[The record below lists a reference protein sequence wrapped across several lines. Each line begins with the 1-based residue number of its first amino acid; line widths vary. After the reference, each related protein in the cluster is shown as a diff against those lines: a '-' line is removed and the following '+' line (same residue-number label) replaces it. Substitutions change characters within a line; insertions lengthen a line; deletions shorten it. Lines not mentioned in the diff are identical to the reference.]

1 LSAQQPKILGII
13 GPSSVGLPLAM
24 AEGDAD
30 GTVIGINNF
39 AAKVEKI
46 NGGSSTVEDVSDTQL
61 QTALSRG
68 IYKATSDFS
77 TIAQASVAKISVPT
91 TLDDKREPGN

>member
-1 LSAQQPKILGII
+1 
-13 GPSSVGLPLAM
+13 M
-24 AEGDAD
+24 AAFDSGW
-30 GTVIGINNF
+30 TVIGIDNF

-46 NGGSSTVEDVSDTQL
+46 NGGSSPVEDRSDTQL